1 MPARILRLLTLIGI
15 LAICAMPA
23 FANHIDYAMVT
34 ADCTEFMISVSGG
47 DLNTPGATYVVNY
60 KIVLTPTSGSA
71 ITITDSIP
79 VSPAN
84 PPDDLSFSAS
94 VTKAWADFGVTLNGT
109 YTLSGSA
116 SLLVNGV
123 KQNTIYIMF
132 SPGTLTCPGTCT
144 GAIGDFVWNDLNQ
157 NGIQDAGEAGI
168 PNITVQLWNSTPS
181 LSAMTVASMLDNSG
195 TIRNPAMRTARTAWI
210 LRKELERSHIG
221 PPLTRIEAPEA
232 RPSLRHRQ

>member
-34 ADCTEFMISVSGG
+34 ADCTRFMISVSGG

-84 PPDDLSFSAS
+84 PPDDLSFSAY

-123 KQNTIYIMF
+123 KQNTVYIMF